1 MNAQERLDYL
11 LESVFIPTNQLV
23 TIGMIKNALPEE
35 AYGLVLATFAMAK
48 IPVSADGLAGVARAA
63 EMESSFIAMSSEGL
77 SLSSA
82 SRQAVIDLLAAA
94 GKWPDAVRDAV
105 KALGGV
111 WQDRWEIE
119 GYAAEPTLEQVTTEL
134 RKIELEDAAVDRLQA
149 FRETLSAWDGSGEE
163 PVL

>member
-11 LESVFIPTNQLV
+11 LESVFVPSNKLV
-23 TIGMIKNALPEE
+23 TIGMIKDALPEE

-48 IPVSADGLAGVARAA
+48 IPASAEFADVAKAA

-77 SLSSA
+77 SLSSLT
-82 SRQAVIDLLAAA
+82 RQAVIDQLAAA
-94 GKWPDAVRDAV
+94 GGWPDVVRDAV

-111 WQDRWEIE
+111 WQPRWEIE